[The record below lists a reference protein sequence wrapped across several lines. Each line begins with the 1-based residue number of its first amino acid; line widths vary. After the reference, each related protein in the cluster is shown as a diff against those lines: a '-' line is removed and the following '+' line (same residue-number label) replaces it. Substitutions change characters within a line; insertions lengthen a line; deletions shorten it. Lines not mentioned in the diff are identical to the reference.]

1 MSQDQIL
8 SGAPSSLCACQTI
21 CIVMQQGEQQGPKAE
36 ISNLAWNPKTAYILA
51 TCTTAGDV
59 TICNL
64 KKMAAVLSLTDEQ
77 G

>member
-1 MSQDQIL
+1 MFE
-8 SGAPSSLCACQTI
+8 
-21 CIVMQQGEQQGPKAE
+21 QGEQQGPKADF
-36 ISNLAWNPKTAYILA
+36 SNLAWNPSVAYILA

-64 KKMAAVLSLTDEQ
+64 KKMAAVLSLVDEQ